1 MQTNERSSKLIATW
15 LLIGVGMTV
24 VQIALGGITRLT
36 GSGLSITQWD
46 VVTGSLP
53 PLNEQQWLVEYNKYR
68 LTPQFQLLNFNFSI
82 SDFKMIFFWEWFH
95 RLWARTI
102 GLVFIVG
109 FAFLLVKKHFK
120 KEMIKPLLLLFVLGG
135 LQGAIG
141 WIMVKSGLTGDAVY
155 VQPTKLA
162 LHFIFA
168 MGLLCYTYW
177 FALSLLVKPSEI
189 IVNASIRK
197 WNITLILLIGFQ
209 LIYGALMAGHK
220 AANVAAT
227 WPSINGHWI
236 PEPFLTK
243 ESFLLNT
250 INNKLFIHFVHR
262 GLAYL
267 LLLIIVL
274 FTIQLFKKTGTAL
287 FYILR
292 PLPIAI
298 VFVQVMLGILTV
310 LSSVKIVPG
319 TWGVFEWMAQLHQ
332 LFGML
337 LLLSLVSLLF
347 VVRSPKIS

>member
-197 WNITLILLIGFQ
+197 WNITLILMIGFQ

-347 VVRSPKIS
+347 VVRSPKNS